1 MLFRSATLSVDKTT
15 TNISNNII
23 KFTNVIS
30 GNIGNTIFAN
40 DIIEFTATNNIR
52 AYSTITRVDWSNNQV
67 YMQDNVFLT
76 FANVAIASIGSSSNI
91 ININTLT
98 GQYDG
103 NFGTLQDLTPA
114 NSFINIGDTV
124 SFNGGTYYT
133 VTKFFSN
140 GNFSIN
146 NSAVGPL
153 DNAYITVNK
162 NANTQSVMIYG
173 DVGLY
178 PYPEL
183 TTELGETLTTEAG
196 SYILIG

>member
-114 NSFINIGDTV
+114 NSFINVGDTV

-162 NANTQSVMIYG
+162 NANTQSVI
-173 DVGLY
+173 
-178 PYPEL
+178 
-183 TTELGETLTTEAG
+183 
-196 SYILIG
+196 I